1 MKGKTVKA
9 DDKPEMA
16 LFRTEEYFSYMTASS
31 IKENWESWGKTDD
44 HPLVADKLSCKELTH
59 MMYIYQMYTT

>member
-1 MKGKTVKA
+1 
-9 DDKPEMA
+9 MA